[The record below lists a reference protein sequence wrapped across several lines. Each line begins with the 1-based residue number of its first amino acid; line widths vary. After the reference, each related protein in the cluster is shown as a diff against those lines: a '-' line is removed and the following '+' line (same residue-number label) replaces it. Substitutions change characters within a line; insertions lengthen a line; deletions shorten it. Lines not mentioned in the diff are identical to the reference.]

1 MKTLAIVAILAIAGS
16 AHADDKNK
24 ADKLFKEG
32 KKLLDQK
39 RYSDA
44 CAAFEQSAQ
53 LDPGIGVQLNIG
65 LCYEEWGKLA
75 LAWRAFTKAE
85 QMASDSKDSRL
96 ARIHER
102 VQGLDAQ
109 VPRLTVHVPA
119 GADVEALAIQLDGKP
134 LDADKIGKQQLVDP
148 GPHQV
153 EYIVDGKHKSKV
165 IPVERGANA
174 EITLDAPV
182 TAVKKK
188 KPVEPKRGGDK
199 GGGGDRTPP
208 APGSIQRLAAYGT
221 AGAGVVLVGISIG
234 VAVAA
239 KSSYATALRDH
250 CMGSTSMC
258 DSTGLSETHAAR
270 SHANVA
276 TGLFVVGLAAVGG
289 GVALYLLAPRAK
301 RPSEHALYLAPSL
314 GDGGGGVVF
323 GGRY

>member
-1 MKTLAIVAILAIAGS
+1 MRSIALVVLVALVGTAY
-16 AHADDKNK
+16 ADDKNK

-32 KKLLDQK
+32 KKLLDAK
-39 RYSDA
+39 RYADA

-65 LCYEEWGKLA
+65 KCYEDWGKLA

-85 QMASDSKDSRL
+85 QMATDAKDSRL
-96 ARIHER
+96 ERIHER
-102 VQGLDAQ
+102 VQTLDAQ
-109 VPRLTVHVPA
+109 VPRLTVRVPD

-134 LDADKIGKQQLVDP
+134 LDADKLGKQQLVDP

-153 EYIVDGKHKSKV
+153 EYVVDGKRKSKV

-174 EITLDAPV
+174 EMVVDAPV
-182 TAVKKK
+182 VGGKK
-188 KPVEPKRGGDK
+188 KPPDK
-199 GGGGDRTPP
+199 PVRERRERTPP
-208 APGSIQRLAAYGT
+208 PPGQLQRYAAYGT
-221 AGAGVVLVGISIG
+221 AGAGVVLIGVSIG

-239 KSSYATALRDH
+239 KSSYSAALRDH

-258 DSTGLSETHAAR
+258 DATGLTQTHDAR

-276 TGLFVVGLAAVGG
+276 TGVFIVGLAAIGG
-289 GVALYLLAPRAK
+289 GVALYLTAPRAK
-301 RPSEHALYLAPSL
+301 RAREHALYLAPSL
-314 GDGGGGVVF
+314 GGGGGGVVF